1 MPIEDFITSFPAP
14 LTLGTSIDHWKYEDL
29 TRILGRVYHDI
40 DLAEVL
46 NAPNAD
52 ELLRDLAITISHRGL
67 VVFRNQKN
75 LTADQQKFFTHR
87 LGQLTGKPEESGVHI
102 HPINHTVHKEGE
114 KPDLEMSTIARNPA
128 NMLSKQSGVV
138 AGKKTLKKQSV
149 ADGWHSDIAFERVTS
164 DYTTLVN
171 KVRPSTGGD
180 TVFASAYEVYD
191 RISPPWRAFLE
202 TLTGTFSPV
211 GYSPNPDHTHLYQV
225 ARGHPRNVDQSL
237 TAEHPIVR
245 TNPVTGWKSI
255 FGVGHHLQ
263 SVNGLAPDESEHIKS
278 YLMKLITDNHD
289 LQARVKWE
297 VDDLAVFDNRAVYHT
312 ATYDYDEPRV
322 CLRVVAVGE
331 APALDPKGVSRSE
344 ALDL

>member
-14 LTLGTSIDHWKYEDL
+14 LELGTSIDHWKYEDL
-29 TRILGRVYHDI
+29 TRILGRVYNDI
-40 DLAEVL
+40 DLVEVL

-52 ELLRDLAITISHRGL
+52 ELLRDLAITSEHPLNLAPNKNENSLLPVSHRGL

-87 LGQLTGKPEESGVHI
+87 LGQLTGKPDESTIHI
-102 HPINHTVHKEGE
+102 HPMYVPTIQAMLSQTNNHSNHTVHKEGE

-202 TLTGTFSPV
+202 TLTGSFSPV
-211 GYSPNPDHTHLYQV
+211 GYSPNPEHTHLYQV
-225 ARGHPRNVDQSL
+225 ARGHPNNVDQSL

-263 SVNGLAPDESEHIKS
+263 TVNGLAPDESEHIKS

-289 LQARVKWE
+289 LQVCIPR
-297 VDDLAVFDNRAVYHT
+297 T
-312 ATYDYDEPRV
+312 PTYFM
-322 CLRVVAVGE
+322 
-331 APALDPKGVSRSE
+331 
-344 ALDL
+344 